1 MGNCQAAE
9 AATVVIQHPAEN
21 RVDRFYW
28 SVSALEV
35 MNSNPGHYVALVAPS
50 AKTEYAT
57 TPVKQLKLLK
67 PSDTLLLGQ
76 VYRLISF
83 EDVLKE
89 LYGKKSVKL
98 GTLLKERGR
107 GPEKVLTGLGDAS
120 EIGRRKSSGGL
131 KLNVDGS
138 SANTEEVH
146 QLQLQ
151 LGRSSSSSRLVS
163 GRQHGG
169 QGQWRP
175 ALQSISE
182 IGT

>member
-28 SVSALEV
+28 SVSAHEV

-50 AKTEYAT
+50 AKTENAT

-83 EDVLKE
+83 EGALKSSVLYF
-89 LYGKKSVKL
+89 LVALFFATCSVSSQL
-98 GTLLKERGR
+98 FRFPLRCSEGVVWEEER
-107 GPEKVLTGLGDAS
+107 ETGDAS
-120 EIGRRKSSGGL
+120 ERERRRAGKSIEGAWRCIGDWEEE
-131 KLNVDGS
+131 KLRWVE
-138 SANTEEVH
+138 TEC
-146 QLQLQ
+146 
-151 LGRSSSSSRLVS
+151 GR
-163 GRQHGG
+163 
-169 QGQWRP
+169 
-175 ALQSISE
+175 
-182 IGT
+182 